1 MKLTFKTQNDPVY
14 GNDVLSIW
22 LLMNKT
28 ENPT

>member
-14 GNDVLSIW
+14 KNDVLSIW